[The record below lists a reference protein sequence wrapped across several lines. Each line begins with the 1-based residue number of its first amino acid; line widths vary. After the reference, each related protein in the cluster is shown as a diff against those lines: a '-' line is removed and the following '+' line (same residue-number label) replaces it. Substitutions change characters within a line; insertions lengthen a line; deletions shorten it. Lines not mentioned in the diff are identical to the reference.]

1 MMTVIVTDL
10 LSRLG
15 GKIWKVFGKSWL
27 WSFRNIWLIWELLP
41 ISENW
46 CNHYLRIVIVRRGGL
61 YPDFESFF
69 QAFQFITKSDRRFF
83 YSDSDFSAH
92 MKVSNFFQFVCRSRP
107 NFDFF
112 LRFCHP
118 LFVNPSSQFT
128 ILTKVLITSSFIVPP
143 TFTVRRAWRRPR

>member
-1 MMTVIVTDL
+1 MTVIVTDL

-41 ISENW
+41 ISKNW
-46 CNHYLRIVIVRRGGL
+46 CNHYLRIVIVRRGAISGFWVFLPSISIYYKIWSTVFFILILIFLLVWKFPIFFNL
-61 YPDFESFF
+61 YADLGRIS
-69 QAFQFITKSDRRFF
+69 T
-83 YSDSDFSAH
+83 
-92 MKVSNFFQFVCRSRP
+92 
-107 NFDFF
+107 FF

-128 ILTKVLITSSFIVPP
+128 ILTEVLITSSLSDY
-143 TFTVRRAWRRPR
+143 TAT